1 MYGVSIILSNLN
13 KSNAFHKSKSNIL
26 IRILGGGG
34 GKFFFVK
41 GTVSVIL
48 SDLLIKDGNTPIYNG
63 TFKTFFL
70 INKKAIVTFQG

>member
-1 MYGVSIILSNLN
+1 MLFTSQNLTFLSVSW
-13 KSNAFHKSKSNIL
+13 
-26 IRILGGGG
+26 GGGW
-34 GKFFFVK
+34 KFFFVK